1 MTRGVEPANELNEN
15 GGTVQTDPPDPGKN
29 EQTGRSPDEPAKPFQ
44 DEFHTIFDGSSTAG
58 WILSKGRTPLP
69 PSQVQ
74 KDGLN
79 PHGTNSYLV
88 VYHEKLSDFELDFDY
103 KLEKGCNTGV
113 FLRVSDLEDPINTGI
128 EVALDDT
135 TGHGFGDSGALFSLV
150 APEVNAQYPAG
161 QSNHMTITAQGP
173 EITVVLNGSPVST
186 INLDEWTTPGK
197 RPDGSDHRFKNVAVA
212 NLARIG
218 YIGFQNLKGNCWFNH
233 IRLRK
238 LSPSGV
244 SSPRH
249 DRRKGQAACDTGACA
264 RRGALCRNSS
274 LHRSRAI

>member
-1 MTRGVEPANELNEN
+1 M
-15 GGTVQTDPPDPGKN
+15 
-29 EQTGRSPDEPAKPFQ
+29 
-44 DEFHTIFDGSSTAG
+44 
-58 WILSKGRTPLP
+58 
-69 PSQVQ
+69 
-74 KDGLN
+74 N

-88 VYHEKLSDFELDFDY
+88 VYHEKLSYFELDFDY
-103 KLEKGCNTGV
+103 KLDRGCNSGV
-113 FLRVSDLEDPINTGI
+113 FLRVSNLEDPVNTGI

-135 TGHGFGDSGALFSLV
+135 TGHGFGDSGALYSLV
-150 APEVNAQYPAG
+150 APEINAQYPAG

-197 RPDGSDHRFKNVAVA
+197 RPDGSDHKFKNVAVT

-218 YIGFQNLKGNCWFNH
+218 YVGFQNLKGNCWFNH

-244 SSPRH
+244 SSPR
-249 DRRKGQAACDTGACA
+249 KIATKTKPVPTLSAIA
-264 RRGALCRNSS
+264 RRRAFCRNGAIR
-274 LHRSRAI
+274 RSRTSVGRVRARGATRWKQACFLER